1 MGINPCLLMRPTFGL
16 SPTTPFLL
24 DGPRIEP
31 SVSVPMAAAQKPAAT
46 ATADPELEPQGFLKG
61 S

>member
-1 MGINPCLLMRPTFGL
+1 MLPTLGL
-16 SPTTPFLL
+16 RPTTPFMFA
-24 DGPRIEP
+24 GPRIEP
-31 SVSVPMAAAQKPAAT
+31 SVSVPMAATHNPAATATATAT